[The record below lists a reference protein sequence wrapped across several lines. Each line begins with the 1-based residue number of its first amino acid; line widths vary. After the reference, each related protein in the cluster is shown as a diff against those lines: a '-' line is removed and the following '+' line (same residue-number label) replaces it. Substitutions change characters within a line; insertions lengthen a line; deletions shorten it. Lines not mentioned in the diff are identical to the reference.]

1 MSWIRTII
9 MERWFLITLLWINIF
24 GTIYG
29 YYWYLY
35 QLQET
40 PWFFLPFVPDSPT
53 ASLFFVFV
61 IIGFLTKKQQ
71 GWIEALAV
79 ATLFKY
85 GIWAVGMNLGGAF
98 VGTPLDFVNY
108 MLIFSHLGMAV
119 QGLLYA
125 PYYKIKGWHIVL
137 AAFVLFHNEIID
149 YVFDMMPRYPVLS
162 PYQNTI
168 GYLTFWLSALSVFIL
183 WKIRRP

>member
-1 MSWIRTII
+1 MDTNNHYG
-9 MERWFLITLLWINIF
+9 TLVFNHSSMDQHFWHDLWILLVSLSASRNS
-24 GTIYG
+24 
-29 YYWYLY
+29 LV
-35 QLQET
+35 
-40 PWFFLPFVPDSPT
+40 FLPFVPDSPT

-61 IIGFLTKKQQ
+61 IIGFLTKIQQ

-125 PYYKIKGWHIVL
+125 PFYKIKGWHIVL